1 MNRKILVTICLWAT
15 GLAAPLTLNAAVL
28 QELPPQAAQAGN
40 EIPTNMIDVLTQ
52 KLALSDDQ
60 RNQIEPIITDRRA
73 KLTALREDT
82 SMHRFQRMRQAKKI
96 VQDSDKKINAILNPD
111 QQKKYAELEEQMRQ
125 KMRERM
131 QQGQNGAN

>member
-1 MNRKILVTICLWAT
+1 
-15 GLAAPLTLNAAVL
+15 
-28 QELPPQAAQAGN
+28 
-40 EIPTNMIDVLTQ
+40 MIDVLTQ